1 MLQQLALLRFPESF
15 YTTPVTRS
23 IAFCKSSVDFSVCF
37 GGKGRIPLQIFWLWS
52 EAAGQGPCSTAT
64 FKVFLVGFRRLPAV
78 FIWCVGIQP
87 SCSSHFYTRWPNVV
101 FFCLTVNVTQ
111 RSVSWIITLELD
123 WMRRFLWIST
133 TNVMSTQRS
142 AGGFFMDWPLA
153 GSDHFWPLYVFMD
166 AFEASC
172 LKVCWIITSSISSAS
187 SSFRVWN
194 HDEGDKLLIHYWF
207 VMLFWIV

>member
-1 MLQQLALLRFPESF
+1 MYVLVARGEFLYRSSGYGQRLQARDPAQQQLLSYSLW
-15 YTTPVTRS
+15 VLG
-23 IAFCKSSVDFSVCF
+23 SSQQCLSDVLAYSHLV
-37 GGKGRIPLQIFWLWS
+37 LHIFI
-52 EAAGQGPCSTAT
+52 QGSQT
-64 FKVFLVGFRRLPAV
+64 F
-78 FIWCVGIQP
+78 
-87 SCSSHFYTRWPNVV
+87 

-123 WMRRFLWIST
+123 WMQRFLWIST

-153 GSDHFWPLYVFMD
+153 RSDRFWPLYVFMD

-172 LKVCWIITSSISSAS
+172 LKVCWIITSSILSAS

-194 HDEGDKLLIHYWF
+194 HDEGDKLLIRYSF